1 MKRYL
6 VVTVGYNYLAIPLEN
21 SGPVMAALAD
31 AVQVESKGYGE
42 ELRWVPTSDAP
53 VNLQFVNADK
63 FTIGDEVETLKV
75 KLAEAVS
82 QQQSYSKYWTAE
94 QAKVA
99 ALKKELAAAKGTP
112 APSEPA
118 STDELI

>member
-21 SGPVMAALAD
+21 AGPVMAALAD

-53 VNLQFVNADK
+53 VNLQLVNADK

-118 STDELI
+118 SADELI